1 MSESNRLSVQQHAER
16 ILQVDMSM
24 RDNVF
29 QKAEYI
35 GIAVDECLA
44 PYICP
49 LIFGFSNKVSG
60 VGGFMSNA

>member
-1 MSESNRLSVQQHAER
+1 MAMMMSETNRLSVQQHAER

-35 GIAVDECLA
+35 GIAVDELET
-44 PYICP
+44 PMKSIH
-49 LIFGFSNKVSG
+49 FGH
-60 VGGFMSNA
+60 FM